1 MTTISTQEARTHLA
15 RYLAEVEQGREYVIA
30 RGKKAVAKLVPMK
43 PVKQKSG
50 VIKPVAAGKP
60 AAVKSAKLTPRP
72 KVGYIEGPPFVFPD
86 SAFGLNVATPSGAK
100 LMPIEPSKRKPRPKV
115 GETMDAPFDIPASAF
130 APMTET
136 ELKEWGL

>member
-60 AAVKSAKLTPRP
+60 AAVKSAKLT
-72 KVGYIEGPPFVFPD
+72 
-86 SAFGLNVATPSGAK
+86 L
-100 LMPIEPSKRKPRPKV
+100 RPKV

-130 APMTET
+130 APMTEN

>member
-50 VIKPVAAGKP
+50 VIKPTDAMKP
-60 AAVKSAKLTPRP
+60 AK
-72 KVGYIEGPPFVFPD
+72 
-86 SAFGLNVATPSGAK
+86 ATA
-100 LMPIEPSKRKPRPKV
+100 RPKV

-130 APMTET
+130 APMTDA